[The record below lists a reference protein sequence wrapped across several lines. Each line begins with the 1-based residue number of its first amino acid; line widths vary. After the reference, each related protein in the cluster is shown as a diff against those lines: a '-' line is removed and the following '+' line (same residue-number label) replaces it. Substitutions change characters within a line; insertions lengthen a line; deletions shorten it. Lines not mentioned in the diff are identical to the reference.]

1 MVSQNQ
7 NAEQLTGVSN
17 LNYNLMMILTNK
29 LEGVTALEQYKRD
42 AQGDQDVL
50 QCFEAIQEQD
60 RKSIEQLKSLL
71 VGRLGQ

>member
-1 MVSQNQ
+1 MASQNQ